1 MNQDYLRC
9 TMYLSFQRMKR
20 QVHGT
25 TRMHG
30 AIRWKEFKLMSCYF
44 ENGIVHSCQSA
55 NGDANLTLV
64 PDLW

>member
-1 MNQDYLRC
+1 MHNKSLNIGLLNYSLRNRDNKRLIIPTNLYILKHMNQDYLRC

-30 AIRWKEFKLMSCYF
+30 AIR
-44 ENGIVHSCQSA
+44 
-55 NGDANLTLV
+55 
-64 PDLW
+64 